1 MSKKSFE
8 INENII
14 TLKEFETAEATA
26 MHIQNFYKNTKYNLS
41 NLDFTNI
48 YSLHNHGGIS
58 EKWVDFEWKYSADFK
73 IKRALL
79 ILSTNENMTDTQI
92 YKINGLVN
100 KFSVTI
106 YIQIPNIFGR

>member
-79 ILSTNENMTDTQI
+79 ILS
-92 YKINGLVN
+92 
-100 KFSVTI
+100 
-106 YIQIPNIFGR
+106 PN